1 MPKRGTNIFKRKDG
15 RWEAR
20 YIKQISQDGKKSYGS
35 VYAKTF
41 DEVKEKQL
49 IRIKEHNINNSIS
62 KHSEHLVETA
72 MLEWLLYVKKSVKDS
87 TYQKYEGIVRNHIKP
102 HPIARIDIVHLS
114 TKNIYDFSE
123 QLYYD
128 KRISAKTINDILVVL
143 GLGLKNAN
151 ELYDTPV
158 PKIKYLKTNPK
169 AMRVL
174 SFEEQYKLEC
184 YLFQNMNCYKL
195 GVMIALYTGIR
206 LGELCA
212 LQWEDIDEATIRINK
227 TVQRI
232 KSGDKTELRITLPK
246 TKSSERIIPTPGFL
260 NTLFKQFTNS
270 GTVLKNRKGK
280 MVEPRLMQLTF
291 ENYIVECGLPKTNF
305 HALRH
310 TFATRCVEAGFDIK
324 SLSEILGHS
333 DVKTTLN
340 RYVHSSIA
348 QKKKNMDLLSPI
360 MKI

>member
-1 MPKRGTNIFKRKDG
+1 MPKKGTNIFKRKDG

-20 YIKQISQDGKKSYGS
+20 YIKHISPNGKKSYGS

-49 IRIKEHNINNSIS
+49 ICIKEQNINDTIS
-62 KHSEHLVETA
+62 MRHKHLVETV
-72 MLEWLLYVKKSVKDS
+72 MFEWLLYVKKSVKDS

-102 HPIARIDIVHLS
+102 HPIARIDIIQLS
-114 TKNIYDFSE
+114 TKSIYDFSE

-128 KRISAKTINDILVVL
+128 KQISAKTINDILVVL

-151 ELYDTPV
+151 ELYDIPV
-158 PKIKYLKTNPK
+158 PKIKYLKTNQK
-169 AMRVL
+169 AIRVL
-174 SFEEQYKLEC
+174 SFEEQQKLEC
-184 YLFQNMNCYKL
+184 FLYQNMNSYKL
-195 GVMIALYTGIR
+195 GILIALYTGVR

-212 LQWEDIDEATIRINK
+212 LKWEDINEGTIKINK

-232 KSGDKTELRITLPK
+232 KCGKKTELRTTLPK

-260 NTLFKQFTNS
+260 NTLFKQFNSS
-270 GTVLKNRKGK
+270 GTVLKNRNGK
-280 MVEPRLMQLTF
+280 MVEPRLMQMTF
-291 ENYIVECGLPKTNF
+291 EKYIDECGLPKTNF

-340 RYVHSSIA
+340 RYVHSSMA
-348 QKKKNMDLLSPI
+348 QKQKNMDLLNPTL
-360 MKI
+360 KL